1 MATEKRIELKR
12 FTQDGVTLIGS
23 GTAASGGVTFCFTE
37 RTGGVSQPPFSSL
50 NLGLKGGDDPA
61 CVLENRRRVLCAM
74 GASDLVETLALPNQT
89 HGSEVA
95 VISKAGELPQSLT
108 QDADAVVCTV
118 PDQAVMLLVADCTPV
133 VLTCPGGFALVHSG
147 WRGTLA
153 GISGKAARVLATSAG
168 ADPSQVQAF
177 IGPHISGASYEVS
190 QELLDRFVEVFG
202 QAAVYGPRHLDLG
215 ACVRASLEEAGVPA
229 DSILDTRLCTAQ
241 LTDRFF
247 SHRAEMGKTG
257 RHAAVAFMRP

>member
-37 RTGGVSQPPFSSL
+37 RTGGVSQPPFASL

-61 CVLENRRRVLCAM
+61 RVLENRRRVLCAM
-74 GASDLVETLALPNQT
+74 GAPDLVETLALPNQT

-95 VISKAGELPQSLT
+95 VISKAGELPANLT

-153 GISGKAARVLATSAG
+153 GISGKAARVLATSVG

-190 QELLDRFVEVFG
+190 QELLDRFVEAFG
-202 QAAVYGPRHLDLG
+202 QTAVYGPRHLDLG
-215 ACVRASLEEAGVPA
+215 ACVRASLEETGVPA
-229 DSILDTRLCTAQ
+229 GSIVDTHLCTAQ

>member
-1 MATEKRIELKR
+1 MTTEKRIELKR
-12 FTQDGVTLIGS
+12 FTQDGVTLIGG

-37 RTGGVSQPPFSSL
+37 RTGGVSQPPFASL
-50 NLGLKGGDDPA
+50 NLGLKGGDDAA

-74 GASDLVETLALPNQT
+74 GAPDLVDTLALPNQT

-95 VISKAGELPQSLT
+95 VITRAGELPASLA
-108 QDADAVVCTV
+108 QDADAVVCTA

-153 GISGKAARVLATSAG
+153 GISGKAARVLAQTAG
-168 ADPSQVQAF
+168 VAPSQVQAF
-177 IGPHISGASYEVS
+177 IGPHISGESYEVS
-190 QELLDRFVEVFG
+190 QELLDRFIEVFG
-202 QAAVYGPRHLDLG
+202 QTAVFGPRHLDLG
-215 ACVRASLEEAGVPA
+215 ACVRASLQAAGVA
-229 DSILDTRLCTAQ
+229 DASILDTHLCTAQ